1 MRKLLLVTPLTLAA
15 ACAAAGPRYV
25 GTFQVPPGSKCQQS
39 GALDTFKGQVAS
51 TELAAQIMTA
61 ARAPKLRWV
70 PFGAMIT
77 MEYNESR
84 VTVRLD
90 QQNRVLSATCG

>member
-1 MRKLLLVTPLTLAA
+1 MHRALLFAPVLLAG
-15 ACAAAGPRYV
+15 CATEGSGRIPIDS
-25 GTFQVPPGSKCQQS
+25 VPPGSKCQQS
-39 GALDTFKGQVAS
+39 GALDTFRGQPAS
-51 TELAAQIMTA
+51 TELAARNMTA
-61 ARAPKLRWV
+61 SRAHKLRWV

-77 MEYNESR
+77 MEYSENR